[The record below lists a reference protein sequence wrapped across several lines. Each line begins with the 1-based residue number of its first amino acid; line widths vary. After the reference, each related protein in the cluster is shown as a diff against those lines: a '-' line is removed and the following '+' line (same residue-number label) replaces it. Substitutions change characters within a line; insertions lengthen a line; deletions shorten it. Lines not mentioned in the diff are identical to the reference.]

1 MFKIT
6 KNDDK
11 VLEIKN
17 ITFSNHPSV
26 LSGNQFDEAFT
37 REYARKMWVEA
48 TVRIMNNI
56 PKDTDEEVAALLENE
71 FGFSRYNDACFTTVL
86 HPENLHS
93 ELHPLFILTLIAH
106 GLTIAGLNEKTT
118 DDGETVYDIKRLALR
133 LEMDDFYH
141 QCKNVMPAVS
151 AGNMSE
157 DTAIEKLKPLYRT
170 EASRL
175 INHAAVD
182 GVCKAW
188 KESIREKDVRNFI
201 AGMRDVYKLTSTN
214 RMQKNN
220 NPLRSLDTFEKY
232 VAGWLVYG
240 EYKHDKNGN
249 KNAIVKTFASA
260 CGTLPTKEGK
270 KPTTKATPTKA
281 GKAVAAQKK

>member
-6 KNDDK
+6 KNNETDNF
-11 VLEIKN
+11 EIKN
-17 ITFSNHPSV
+17 VAFSNHPSV
-26 LSGNQFDEAFT
+26 LSGNEFDKAFT
-37 REYARKMWVEA
+37 LEYARKMWVEA
-48 TVRIMNNI
+48 TVRTLNESE
-56 PKDTDEEVAALLENE
+56 KDADCETIALLENE
-71 FGFSRYNDACFTTVL
+71 FGFSRYNDACFTTIL

-106 GLTIAGLNEKTT
+106 GLTIAGIDVNTT
-118 DDGETVYDIKRLALR
+118 DDGKTVYSIKRLALR

-141 QCKNVMPAVS
+141 QCKTVMPMVS
-151 AGNMSE
+151 AGNMAE
-157 DTAIEKLKPLYRT
+157 DTAIEKLKPLYKV

-220 NPLRSLDTFEKY
+220 SPLRNLDAFEKY

-240 EYKHDKNGN
+240 EYKHEKNGN
-249 KNAIVKTFASA
+249 KNVVMTTFASA
-260 CGTLPTKEGK
+260 CGTLPAKEDK
-270 KPTTKATPTKA
+270 KKTGKATPTKA
-281 GKAVAAQKK
+281 GKAVAAKK